1 MTANHFCQ
9 CDGSYS
15 VTVKHKDEEQLTK
28 SRLVAR
34 GFEEKDKEKLLTD
47 SPTCCKEN
55 LRVLFA
61 IIA

>member
-1 MTANHFCQ
+1 MRANHICQ

-15 VTVKHKDEEQLTK
+15 VTVKHKNGEQLTK
-28 SRLVAR
+28 ARLVAT
-34 GFEEKDKEKLLTD
+34 GFEEEDKEKLGTD